1 MSKGSA
7 IKAEPFS
14 IEGALVTKDL
24 AFRMIAHAVLAAVV
38 FFAFQRYA
46 LGSTLETSA
55 MWAVAGAVGAA
66 VLAWS
71 QQRGSR

>member
-1 MSKGSA
+1 MSKGSTVPV
-7 IKAEPFS
+7 EPLS
-14 IEGALVTKDL
+14 IEGPLVTKDL
-24 AFRMIAHAVLAAVV
+24 AFRMLAHAALAAVV

-55 MWAVAGAVGAA
+55 LWSVAGAVGAA